1 VKIVIIGVGN
11 LLMGDDG
18 IGIHVVEAL
27 RKEKLPPNVTVF
39 DGATRAFD
47 VLEYMEE
54 SDRAV
59 IVDAYKKGG
68 APGNIYRF
76 SFDPAHEVQDSALN
90 LSMHDINFLDAI
102 KAGNGIYKLPSEII
116 IIGIEPE
123 TLECGLGLSAQLT
136 AALPAIT
143 QSGQIR
149 ANLILKNQL
158 RRYLHL
164 HPYATSSN
172 ILRSMFS

>member
-1 VKIVIIGVGN
+1 MGN

-18 IGIHVVEAL
+18 LGIHVVAAL
-27 RKEKLPPNVTVF
+27 KKEKLPLNVAIF

-47 VLEYMEE
+47 VLEYMEG

-68 APGNIYRF
+68 APGSIYRF
-76 SFDPAHEVQDSALN
+76 SFDPAHEVQDNALN

-102 KAGNGIYKLPSEII
+102 KAGNGIYRLPSEIV
-116 IIGIEPE
+116 IIGIEPH

-136 AALPAIT
+136 AALPAILEAVR
-143 QSGQIR
+143 SE
-149 ANLILKNQL
+149 LI
-158 RRYLHL
+158 
-164 HPYATSSN
+164 
-172 ILRSMFS
+172 

>member
-1 VKIVIIGVGN
+1 MNGKIVIIGVGN

-27 RKEKLPPNVTVF
+27 RKEKLPPNVAVF

-54 SDRAV
+54 SEKAV

-68 APGNIYRF
+68 APGSIYRF

-102 KAGNGIYKLPSEII
+102 KAGNGIYQLPSEIV
-116 IIGIEPE
+116 IIGIEPQ

-136 AALPAIT
+136 AALPAILEAVK
-143 QSGQIR
+143 SE
-149 ANLILKNQL
+149 LI
-158 RRYLHL
+158 
-164 HPYATSSN
+164 
-172 ILRSMFS
+172 

>member
-1 VKIVIIGVGN
+1 
-11 LLMGDDG
+11 MGDDG

-27 RKEKLPPNVTVF
+27 RKEKLPPNVAVF

-47 VLEYMEE
+47 VLEYMDE

-68 APGNIYRF
+68 APGSIYRF

-102 KAGNGIYKLPSEII
+102 KAGNGIYRLPSEIV

-123 TLECGLGLSAQLT
+123 SLECGLGLSAQLT
-136 AALPAIT
+136 AALPAILEAIK
-143 QSGQIR
+143 SE
-149 ANLILKNQL
+149 LI
-158 RRYLHL
+158 
-164 HPYATSSN
+164 
-172 ILRSMFS
+172 